1 MATSI
6 QPVPE
11 KISVALRRILVAAD
25 GRSFA
30 IGQMVEILRGRGL
43 YMIVILLCLP
53 FLSPVSVP
61 GISMPFGLAI
71 AFSGLRIAFGR
82 EPWVP
87 EWVLRRSLPPRV
99 LEKIVTVG
107 IRLHER
113 LERIMRPR
121 LDFVLW
127 GGGKLGAGV
136 AIAVAGVFLS
146 LPIPPPFPLTNT
158 IPGLAI
164 ILICL
169 GLMERDGWVIIWG
182 YVLILIG
189 ALYLAGIAFLGGAGI
204 AQLRDW
210 LGW

>member
-1 MATSI
+1 VLI
-6 QPVPE
+6 
-11 KISVALRRILVAAD
+11 AAD
-25 GRSFA
+25 DGNLT

-43 YMIVILLCLP
+43 FMIVILLCLP

-61 GISMPFGLAI
+61 GISIPFGLAI

-87 EWVLRRSLPPRV
+87 DWVLRRSLPPRV
-99 LEKIVTVG
+99 LEKIVKVG

-113 LERIMRPR
+113 LERIIRAR
-121 LDFVLW
+121 LIFVLR
-127 GGGKLGAGV
+127 GAGKV
-136 AIAVAGVFLS
+136 VAGAAIAVAGVFLS

-158 IPGLAI
+158 IPSLAI

-169 GLMERDGWVIIWG
+169 GLMERDGWLIIWG
-182 YVLILIG
+182 YVLISIG
-189 ALYLAGIAFLGGAGI
+189 TLYLASIAFLGGAGV
-204 AQLRDW
+204 AQLWNW